1 MLRNPVAL
9 LRGLPATVRILVAG
23 TFINKLGSFIIPF
36 LTIVLKREFHLSSGE
51 VGALVMAYGAGSLVA
66 VLTGGVLTDRL
77 GRRATLLLSLFGSG
91 SIAVL
96 LGFSPSLRVF
106 ATLLILFGFV
116 ADLYRPAATSII
128 ADLLPSSQRAVGF
141 AALRMAINL
150 GFAMGMTLGGLLAD
164 WSWRLLF
171 VGDGVTTALFGALVY
186 FFIPET
192 RPVAATAEGPVA
204 PAADAGASPLRDG
217 VFLQVMAVSFVF
229 ALVFFSHITA
239 LPLTMTVNAGY
250 PARLF
255 GFLIGTNGLLI
266 ALFEVSIVHRLR
278 GWRRLRVAALGTALA
293 GIGFGLSGVFLH
305 WAWFLLT
312 VVIWTAGEIFSTPF
326 KMSFVSDWAPPALR
340 GRYMSLYQATWS
352 VAVALNPILFL
363 PLQARLGDRSFWPL
377 MMLVAAPAV
386 LVLLRLDRIADRPE
400 RLRGLAHEPAVVA
413 EAALLAPAPLQ
424 G

>member
-9 LRGLPATVRILVAG
+9 LRGLPPTVRILVAG

-36 LTIVLKREFHLSSGE
+36 LTIVLKREFHLSGTQ

-77 GRRATLLLSLFGSG
+77 GRRLTLLTSLFGSG
-91 SIAVL
+91 TLAVL
-96 LGFSPSLRVF
+96 LGFAPSMRAF

-116 ADLYRPAATSII
+116 ADLYRPASTSII
-128 ADLLPSSQRAVGF
+128 ADVLPSAQRAVGF

-171 VGDGVTTALFGALVY
+171 VGDGLTTVLFGGLVY

-192 RPVAATAEGPVA
+192 RPAAA
-204 PAADAGASPLRDG
+204 AADGRSTPAPRAASPWRDA
-217 VFLQVMAVSFVF
+217 VFLQLMAVSFAF
-229 ALVFFSHITA
+229 AMIFFCHITT
-239 LPLTMTVNAGY
+239 LPITMTVNAGY
-250 PARLF
+250 PARLY
-255 GFLIGTNGLLI
+255 GALIGTNGLLI
-266 ALFEVSIVHRLR
+266 ALFEVSIVHRLH

-305 WAWFLLT
+305 WAWFLAT
-312 VVIWTAGEIFSTPF
+312 VVIWTAGEIFSMPF
-326 KMSFVSDWAPPALR
+326 NMAFVTDWAPPALR
-340 GRYMSLYQATWS
+340 GQYMSLYQATWS
-352 VAVALNPILFL
+352 VAMALNPILFL
-363 PLQARLGDRSFWPL
+363 PLQARLGDRFWPV
-377 MMLVAAPAV
+377 MMVVAAPAV
-386 LVLLRLDRIADRPE
+386 LALLRLDRIADRPE
-400 RLRGLAHEPAVVA
+400 RLRGLSHEPALDQQ
-413 EAALLAPAPLQ
+413 AALLAPTPLQ

>member
-1 MLRNPVAL
+1 MLKNPVVL
-9 LRGLPATVRILVAG
+9 LRGLPRTVRILVAG
-23 TFINKLGSFIIPF
+23 TFINKLGTFIIPF
-36 LTIVLKREFHLSSGE
+36 LTIVLKREFRLSSAE
-51 VGALVMAYGAGSLVA
+51 VGVLVMAYGAGSLVA
-66 VLTGGVLTDRL
+66 ILSGGVLTDRL

-91 SIAVL
+91 ALAVVL
-96 LGFSPSLRVF
+96 AFSPSIRVF

-141 AALRMAINL
+141 AALRMAVNL

-171 VGDGVTTALFGALVY
+171 VGDGLTTALYGALVY

-192 RPVAATAEGPVA
+192 RPAATAEGPA
-204 PAADAGASPLRDG
+204 PSTVQAASPWHDA
-217 VFLQVMAVSFVF
+217 VFLQVMGVSFAF

-255 GFLIGTNGLLI
+255 GALIGTNGLLI

-305 WAWFLLT
+305 WAWFLVT

-326 KMSFVSDWAPPALR
+326 KMAFVTDWAPPALR

-363 PLQARLGDRSFWPL
+363 PLQARLGDRRFWPV
-377 MMLVAAPAV
+377 MMVVAAPAV
-386 LVLLRLDRIADRPE
+386 LALLRLDRIADRPE
-400 RLRGLAHEPAVVA
+400 RLRGLAHEPSVDA

>member
-1 MLRNPVAL
+1 MLRNPVTL
-9 LRGLPATVRILVAG
+9 LRGLPPTVRLLVAG

-36 LTIVLKREFHLSSGE
+36 LTIILKREFRLSGTE

-66 VLTGGVLTDRL
+66 ILTGGVLTDRL
-77 GRRATLLLSLFGSG
+77 GRRKTLLVSLFGSG
-91 SIAVL
+91 TLAVAL
-96 LGFSPSLRVF
+96 AFSPSLRAF

-116 ADLYRPAATSII
+116 ADLYRPASTSII
-128 ADLLPSSQRAVGF
+128 ADLLPSNQRAVGF
-141 AALRMAINL
+141 AAMRMAINL

-164 WSWRLLF
+164 WSWRVLF

-192 RPVAATAEGPVA
+192 RPAM
-204 PAADAGASPLRDG
+204 PAADAPAPLASSRTASPWRDG
-217 VFLQVMAVSFVF
+217 VFLQVMAVSFLF

-250 PARLF
+250 PARLY
-255 GFLIGTNGLLI
+255 GMLIGTNGLLI

-278 GWRRLRVAALGTALA
+278 GWRRLRVAAVGAALC
-293 GIGFGLSGVFLH
+293 GIGFGLSGLVLH
-305 WAWFLLT
+305 WAWFLVT

-326 KMSFVSDWAPPALR
+326 KMAFVSDWAPPALR
-340 GRYMSLYQATWS
+340 GRYVSLYQATWS

-363 PLQARLGDRSFWPL
+363 PLQARLGDRAFWPL
-377 MMLVAAPAV
+377 MMLVTAPAV
-386 LVLLRLDRIADRPE
+386 LVLLHLDRIADRPE
-400 RLRGLAHEPAVVA
+400 RLRGLAHEPAGEA
-413 EAALLAPAPLQ
+413 EAGLLAPAPLQ